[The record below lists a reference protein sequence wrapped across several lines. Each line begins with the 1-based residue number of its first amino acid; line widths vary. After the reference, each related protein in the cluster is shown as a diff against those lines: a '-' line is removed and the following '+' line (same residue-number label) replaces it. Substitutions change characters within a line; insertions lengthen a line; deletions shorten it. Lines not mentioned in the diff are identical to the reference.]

1 MAHNQIL
8 GEVMEDQ
15 GPVIGLTCL
24 DEESGRHCANIIS
37 QFGGNVR
44 LITPENVHQMPN
56 ISRDLGG
63 LLLAGSGDLSLSF
76 SDNCLVNSGDNPAKA
91 RFVESEM
98 ILLKEM
104 MMRDAPV
111 LGIGRGMQI
120 LNAIAGGTLNK
131 VAHSHVADGS
141 AGKGMLSG
149 YHRIFLT
156 PGSKLAAT
164 VGSGGFVRVNSY
176 HQHGLRESGKSDELM
191 TSAWSVDDGLI
202 EALESPAHNWV
213 IGVQFHPERR
223 GELPPHFDGLFRTLV
238 GKS

>member
-1 MAHNQIL
+1 MTHNQIL
-8 GEVMEDQ
+8 GEIMEDQ

-24 DEESGRHCANIIS
+24 DEESGGQCAKIIS
-37 QFGGNVR
+37 QFGGITR
-44 LITPENVHQMPN
+44 LITPDNIHQLSD
-56 ISRDLGG
+56 ISRELGG
-63 LLLAGSGDLSLSF
+63 LLLAGSSDLSLSF
-76 SDNCLVNSGDNPAKA
+76 LDDCLVDSTDNPRKA
-91 RFVESEM
+91 RFEESEM
-98 ILLKEM
+98 TLLKEI

-120 LNAIAGGTLNK
+120 LNAAAGGTLDK
-131 VAHSHVADGS
+131 VARSHIADAS
-141 AGKGMLSG
+141 ARKEVLSG
-149 YHRIFLT
+149 YHRVFLT

-176 HQHGLRESGKSDELM
+176 HQHGLKESGKSDELM

-223 GELPPHFDGLFRTLV
+223 GELPPHFDRLFKTLV
-238 GKS
+238 EKS